1 MNFWYIRTIKDGP
14 KLHIRRLFDHV
25 IRELIFG
32 VIEGGP
38 KSNIRYVS
46 TYVIINF
53 GEKVSG
59 LKSQRHEHAV
69 T

>member
-1 MNFWYIRTIKDGP
+1 MHIK
-14 KLHIRRLFDHV
+14 RLFDHV
-25 IRELIFG
+25 IRKVIFE
-32 VIEGGP
+32 VIEGGA

-59 LKSQRHEHAV
+59 LISQRHAHAV